1 MASKHLVVRG
11 RVQGVFYRASACQRA
26 GELGVVGWVRNRGDG
41 TVEMVVEGDDEAVAS
56 MVAWAGEG
64 PSHAVVEGID
74 VTDAEATGRG
84 DFVQA

>member
-11 RVQGVFYRASACQRA
+11 RVQGVFYRASACERA
-26 GELGVVGWVRNRGDG
+26 GELGVAGWVRNRDDG

-64 PSHAVVEGID
+64 PAHAAVEAVD
-74 VTDAEATGRG
+74 VTDARPTGRQ

>member
-11 RVQGVFYRASACQRA
+11 RVQGVSFRASACERA

-41 TVEMVVEGDDEAVAS
+41 SVEMVVEGDDEAVAS
-56 MVAWAGEG
+56 MVTWANEG
-64 PSHAVVEGID
+64 PPHAAVEAVD
-74 VTDAEATGRG
+74 VTDTEPTGRR